1 MSGCQPD
8 QASRL
13 PAGSVQMRQG
23 SGLSAESTKL
33 AKPRHPQYPV
43 GDLVQEPFKLCVF
56 RL

>member
-13 PAGSVQMRQG
+13 PACSVQMRQG
-23 SGLSAESTKL
+23 SSSSAKL

-43 GDLVQEPFKLCVF
+43 GDLV
-56 RL
+56 